1 MESDL
6 LDAAAEELAVD
17 PQQWRLV
24 MAKWK
29 DSGLCGPAWLKDK
42 PTPGSGAI
50 IFALRHLLLRHAPAL
65 DVLKSYDT
73 VVITRSDFFYLCAG
87 AGTMRLEPDQVPK
100 S

>member
-1 MESDL
+1 
-6 LDAAAEELAVD
+6 
-17 PQQWRLV
+17 

-29 DSGLCGPAWLKDK
+29 DSGLYGPAWLKDK

-73 VVITRSDFFYLCAG
+73 VVFTRSDFFYLCAG
-87 AGTMRLEPDQVPK
+87 AGTMRLEPDQVPILNLIRNLTL
-100 S
+100 SLTLALTLPSNSH